1 MLQKPNTVFVG
12 SKVNAAATSLA
23 VGDIVLINASTG
35 APLAIASIA
44 NTKAIQLGYVKA
56 IGSTDAAATIVK
68 TQVIPKGKV
77 KSLVYSAYAS
87 KVEASS
93 IIDFTGVT
101 PIAGHRYV
109 VRVIYNDLYEHPGQY
124 THSYEAIA
132 ATGETAI
139 TLATKIGNKI
149 AAHKGAR
156 VNAYSAYFSGTV
168 AGVSPAAK
176 IVATGA
182 VTGNIV
188 LEADSTSTLAELI
201 AAYNLA
207 NPTIKLTLLAGES
220 TDIPTA
226 DITVVAGKLYLTAKE
241 VVLNGFGTQGKEAIT
256 PYSQVSMK
264 VVAYWSN
271 PSSVF
276 GSTFNAIPGIEI
288 TTTDSKPGKGN
299 PYIVRDREQA
309 ALGYKGIT
317 YRTTWPVI
325 KPELNVNLSKSYDS
339 IVLEFAKDYQS
350 PDNQYVKSTEIAT
363 EIYVDNS
370 ATSGSKASD
379 LNTALAAWI

>member
-23 VGDIVLINASTG
+23 VGDVVLINAATG

-44 NTKAIQLGYVKA
+44 NAKAIQLGYVKA
-56 IGSTDAAATIVK
+56 VGATDAAANIVK
-68 TQVIPKGKV
+68 TQVISKGKV
-77 KSLVYSAYAS
+77 KSLVYSAYAA
-87 KVEASS
+87 KAEASS
-93 IIDFTGVT
+93 VIDFTGVT
-101 PIAGHRYV
+101 PVAGHRYV

-149 AAHKGAR
+149 TAHKGAR
-156 VNAYSAYFSGTV
+156 V
-168 AGVSPAAK
+168 
-176 IVATGA
+176 
-182 VTGNIV
+182 
-188 LEADSTSTLAELI
+188 
-201 AAYNLA
+201 
-207 NPTIKLTLLAGES
+207 
-220 TDIPTA
+220 
-226 DITVVAGKLYLTAKE
+226 TVVDDAAGTITLTAKQ

-309 ALGYKGIT
+309 ALAYKGIT

-325 KPELNVNLSKSYDS
+325 KPELTVSLAKSYDTL
-339 IVLEFAKDYQS
+339 VLEFAKDYQS

-363 EIYVDNS
+363 EIYVDNT
-370 ATSGSKASD
+370 AASGSKASD

>member
-23 VGDIVLINASTG
+23 VGDVVLINAATG

-44 NTKAIQLGYVKA
+44 NAKSIQLGYVKA
-56 IGSTDAAATIVK
+56 IGATDADATIVK
-68 TQVIPKGKV
+68 TQVISKDKV
-77 KSLVYSAYAS
+77 NSLVYSAYAA
-87 KVEASS
+87 KTEASS
-93 IIDFTGVT
+93 VIDFTGVT
-101 PIAGHRYV
+101 PVAGYRYV

-132 ATGETAI
+132 ATGETAT
-139 TLATKIGNKI
+139 TLATKIGAKI

-156 VNAYSAYFSGTV
+156 VTV
-168 AGVSPAAK
+168 ADDA
-176 IVATGA
+176 
-182 VTGNIV
+182 
-188 LEADSTSTLAELI
+188 
-201 AAYNLA
+201 
-207 NPTIKLTLLAGES
+207 AGEL
-220 TDIPTA
+220 T
-226 DITVVAGKLYLTAKE
+226 LTAKE
-241 VVLNGFGTQGKEAIT
+241 VVLNGFGTQGKETIT
-256 PYSQVSMK
+256 PYSQVQMK

-309 ALGYKGIT
+309 ALAYKGIT

-325 KPELNVNLSKSYDS
+325 KPELTVNLAKSYDTLV
-339 IVLEFAKDYQS
+339 IEFARGYQS

-370 ATSGSKASD
+370 ATAGSKASD
-379 LNTALAAWI
+379 LNTAIAAWI

>member
-23 VGDIVLINASTG
+23 VGDVVLINAATG

-44 NTKAIQLGYVKA
+44 NAKAIQLGYVKA
-56 IGSTDAAATIVK
+56 IGSTDAKATIVK

-77 KSLVYSAYAS
+77 KSLVYSAYAA

-101 PIAGHRYV
+101 PVAGHRYV

-139 TLATKIGNKI
+139 TLATKIGAKI

-156 VNAYSAYFSGTV
+156 VTVSDDAAGT
-168 AGVSPAAK
+168 
-176 IVATGA
+176 I
-182 VTGNIV
+182 
-188 LEADSTSTLAELI
+188 
-201 AAYNLA
+201 
-207 NPTIKLTLLAGES
+207 TI
-220 TDIPTA
+220 
-226 DITVVAGKLYLTAKE
+226 TAKE

-256 PYSQVSMK
+256 PYSQVQMK

-325 KPELNVNLSKSYDS
+325 KPELTVNLSKSYDS

>member
-23 VGDIVLINASTG
+23 VGDIVLINAATG
-35 APLAIASIA
+35 APLALASIA
-44 NTKAIQLGYVKA
+44 NAKSIQLGYVKA
-56 IGSTDAAATIVK
+56 IGSTDAKATIVK
-68 TQVIPKGKV
+68 TQVISKGKA
-77 KSLVYSAYAS
+77 KSLVYSAYAA
-87 KVEASS
+87 KAEATSV
-93 IIDFTGVT
+93 IDFTGVT
-101 PIAGHRYV
+101 PVAGYRYV

-132 ATGETAI
+132 AKGETGT
-139 TLATKIGNKI
+139 TLATKIGAKI

-156 VNAYSAYFSGTV
+156 V
-168 AGVSPAAK
+168 
-176 IVATGA
+176 
-182 VTGNIV
+182 
-188 LEADSTSTLAELI
+188 
-201 AAYNLA
+201 
-207 NPTIKLTLLAGES
+207 
-220 TDIPTA
+220 
-226 DITVVAGKLYLTAKE
+226 TVVDNAAGKLTLTAKE

-256 PYSQVSMK
+256 PYSQVQMK

-276 GSTFNAIPGIEI
+276 GSTFNAIPGIGI

-309 ALGYKGIT
+309 ALAYKGIT

-325 KPELNVNLSKSYDS
+325 KPELTVNLSKSYDS
-339 IVLEFAKDYQS
+339 IVLEFEKDYQS
-350 PDNQYVKSTEIAT
+350 PDNQYAKSTEIAT

-370 ATSGSKASD
+370 ATAGSKASD